1 MGGADR
7 PGDAALLSAVASL
20 LLTLALF
27 QAVVAAE
34 DTSTIA
40 HLWELVGF
48 DQDLGMVTRPTTQ
61 EGWKQLEG
69 QGLSSPSAEVRR
81 TSLAMIALM
90 LEQQAIPPEVSSRV
104 IADAVSRATAP
115 TAATPAPPGDLGTY
129 AARVVWN
136 LRVRDAGNSAARASY
151 LARSLEGQGDDAG
164 YRAHAAIDY
173 LAELG
178 EDGARELRAFTAREA
193 VRRLDPEVLA
203 RAKLALRKIELAAR
217 VPSLPHADAVA
228 LLLGYVR
235 APETHRMESES
246 KRWAIGELARLRP
259 QADGSLRAL
268 ASDSTLDD
276 DVRMAAA
283 FALTQGA
290 TAVRWRW

>member
-1 MGGADR
+1 
-7 PGDAALLSAVASL
+7 
-20 LLTLALF
+20 
-27 QAVVAAE
+27 
-34 DTSTIA
+34 
-40 HLWELVGF
+40 
-48 DQDLGMVTRPTTQ
+48 
-61 EGWKQLEG
+61 
-69 QGLSSPSAEVRR
+69 
-81 TSLAMIALM
+81 
-90 LEQQAIPPEVSSRV
+90 
-104 IADAVSRATAP
+104 
-115 TAATPAPPGDLGTY
+115 
-129 AARVVWN
+129 
-136 LRVRDAGNSAARASY
+136 
-151 LARSLEGQGDDAG
+151 
-164 YRAHAAIDY
+164 
-173 LAELG
+173 
-178 EDGARELRAFTAREA
+178 
-193 VRRLDPEVLA
+193 
-203 RAKLALRKIELAAR
+203 